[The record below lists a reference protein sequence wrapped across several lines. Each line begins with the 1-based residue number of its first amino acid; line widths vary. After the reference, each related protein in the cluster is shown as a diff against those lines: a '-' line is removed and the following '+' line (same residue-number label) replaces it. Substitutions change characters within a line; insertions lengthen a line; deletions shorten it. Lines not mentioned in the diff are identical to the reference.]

1 MSHIACFHLL
11 FTDIN
16 SGATTSQAESPVP
29 FRPRGPLAAGELSDD
44 DDSNDASNCDSFH
57 RSTENSVGCKTT
69 AAFASPSDVDGDG
82 DGEDDEDSQNT
93 WSLHGTE
100 TTGIATQSDL
110 PQSQSKL
117 ADPKI
122 DVAPLS
128 SSFLSLGLNCR
139 PAEWNWSPELDHRA
153 VVEFKSLMRKKGLSM
168 AQQQCCHIDEASCS
182 GHCPTPLLQDPKE
195 NPAGE
200 LGSGGAA
207 HSVNT
212 VTLRRGA
219 DESFG
224 INVEMTPRPLKVV
237 VTRLNPGGA
246 AGRVRVSLMRGHWP
260 PTDKQ
265 AIEKQLIYQGF

>member
-1 MSHIACFHLL
+1 MSHIPCFYLL

-16 SGATTSQAESPVP
+16 SGATTSQAESTVP
-29 FRPRGPLAAGELSDD
+29 FHPCGLLAAGELSDD
-44 DDSNDASNCDSFH
+44 DDSNDASNCGSFH
-57 RSTENSVGCKTT
+57 RSTETSVGCKTT
-69 AAFASPSDVDGDG
+69 AVFASPSDVDG

-100 TTGIATQSDL
+100 TNCGTLPQRREEIATQSDL

-117 ADPKI
+117 ADPKT
-122 DVAPLS
+122 DVASLS
-128 SSFLSLGLNCR
+128 SSFLSLGLNSR

-168 AQQQCCHIDEASCS
+168 AQQQCCHIDEPSCS
-182 GHCPTPLLQDPKE
+182 GHCQTPLIQDPKV
-195 NPAGE
+195 NPASE
-200 LGSGGAA
+200 LGGGA

-212 VTLRRGA
+212 VTLRRRA

-246 AGRVRVSLMRGHWP
+246 AGRVRVSLMRVH
-260 PTDKQ
+260 
-265 AIEKQLIYQGF
+265 